1 MSLWCKL
8 KILDVCGTLLDN
20 LMQRLKLHEVQSQKT
35 TVAFHFFLGSFS
47 LKACHKASV
56 AQYTEWSPVSWE
68 KSTASIGPSFWRTRS
83 EHCWE
88 NVTRIKTLDWVS
100 YGRLPIK
107 YSKQHATF
115 TLRWQENNATSEC
128 DLNDDYFWPT
138 CHSNRSRWFHYWIS
152 YGENIA
158 FWLLLLQGLSVV
170 ASWRGTWKQL
180 GILFWTHCTWPG
192 NNSAQAKIMAK
203 IFVEFSTPSQ
213 ANPKSGCLR
222 VGLPAAG
229 RVRHFHVLRI
239 KILRP

>member
-20 LMQRLKLHEVQSQKT
+20 LMQRLKLHEVESQKT
-35 TVAFHFFLGSFS
+35 TVAFHFFLGTFS
-47 LKACHKASV
+47 LKPCHKASV
-56 AQYTEWSPVSWE
+56 AQYSEWSPVSWE

-88 NVTRIKTLDWVS
+88 NVTGIKTLDWVS

-152 YGENIA
+152 FGENIA
-158 FWLLLLQGLSVV
+158 FWLFCCRDCQWLPLEGGHES
-170 ASWRGTWKQL
+170 SWESCFELIVLDQA
-180 GILFWTHCTWPG
+180 ITHTR
-192 NNSAQAKIMAK
+192 NIYSHKI
-203 IFVEFSTPSQ
+203 
-213 ANPKSGCLR
+213 
-222 VGLPAAG
+222 
-229 RVRHFHVLRI
+229 
-239 KILRP
+239 